1 MTSCLDAWCN
11 LALTGDALF
20 RNRCAVCLDRGTLS
34 AAAEYTLLRH
44 LAGRSTL
51 APVQW
56 ARLIAGPCDIR
67 QLTGQTCKNNDV
79 DFYML
84 YRSSETAPITDF
96 S

>member
-1 MTSCLDAWCN
+1 MAASQAGCGSPIAKIQDVTPMHPPS
-11 LALTGDALF
+11 T
-20 RNRCAVCLDRGTLS
+20 
-34 AAAEYTLLRH
+34 AAEYTPLRH

-84 YRSSETAPITDF
+84 YRSSETGPITDF